1 MIIDMPT
8 SATALAGMEMS
19 KQFEKIMIVT
29 DAASSDITGKSCS
42 PYTLHWT
49 YDTYANAHTVGSA
62 IVKNGGDT
70 WFFITADYV
79 FGHSI
84 ERDTG
89 DVVRA
94 AGGKVLGSARHPLNT
109 PDFSSFLLQAQ
120 SSKAKIVGLAN
131 GGGDTINAIKQAAE
145 FGIVAGGQNLAGI
158 VMFISDIH
166 SLGLKLAQGL
176 IITEAYYWDLNDRTR
191 AFGKRF
197 FERMKRMPTMNQAA
211 TYSAT
216 LHYLN
221 AVKAAGTKETKPVL
235 AKMRATPV
243 RDAFTDNGVVRRG
256 RPHGAF
262 DVPVRGQETRGI
274 EGAVGLLQ
282 GARRGTRRPGIPAA
296 QGRWLPADQ
305 VTEND
310 HGRGPGPRP
319 RHSNCWLKAGRSGRA
334 RTCDPRFW
342 RPVLYQLSYTPA
354 GNRRRRRF
362 APFQAQGMA
371 GLQGRSGEPSVH
383 CKTSAPDFSHHS
395 KITSLPALR
404 RKNQE
409 PGRDHER
416 SNRHQALRHPD
427 HPVPPARQTRID
439 RTVGAR
445 GCRHCPTPSSA
456 RSTREPRPAS
466 RCWWRGAARSAGSTR
481 SAGRA
486 RPPRRR

>member
-1 MIIDMPT
+1 MKTAVMALSAAGLIAAALAGPALAQETPLKIGVLTDFQSVYSDIGGAGNVEATKMAIEDFGGTMFGKPIEMVTADPLNKADVAANITRKWYEAEGVDMIIDMPT

-70 WFFITADYV
+70 WFFITADYL

-109 PDFSSFLLQAQ
+109 ADFSSFLLQAQ
-120 SSKAKIVGLAN
+120 ASKAKIIGMAN
-131 GGGDTINAIKQAAE
+131 GGSDTINTIKQASE

-158 VMFISDIH
+158 VMFISDIN

-197 FERMKRMPTMNQAA
+197 FERIKRMPTMNQAA

-221 AVKAAGTKETKPVL
+221 AVKAAGTRDTKPVL
-235 AKMRATPV
+235 AKMRETPV
-243 RDAFTDNGVVRRG
+243 RDAFTDNGFIREDG
-256 RPHGAF
+256 RMVHSMFLFEVKKPEESKGPWDYYKLLAEVPGDQAF
-262 DVPVRGQETRGI
+262 
-274 EGAVGLLQ
+274 
-282 GARRGTRRPGIPAA
+282 RP
-296 QGRWLPADQ
+296 
-305 VTEND
+305 
-310 HGRGPGPRP
+310 
-319 RHSNCWLKAGRSGRA
+319 LKDG
-334 RTCDPRFW
+334 
-342 RPVLYQLSYTPA
+342 
-354 GNRRRRRF
+354 
-362 APFQAQGMA
+362 
-371 GLQGRSGEPSVH
+371 
-383 CKTSAPDFSHHS
+383 
-395 KITSLPALR
+395 
-404 RKNQE
+404 
-409 PGRDHER
+409 
-416 SNRHQALRHPD
+416 
-427 HPVPPARQTRID
+427 
-439 RTVGAR
+439 
-445 GCRHCPTPSSA
+445 GCPLIK
-456 RSTREPRPAS
+456 
-466 RCWWRGAARSAGSTR
+466 
-481 SAGRA
+481 
-486 RPPRRR
+486 

>member
-1 MIIDMPT
+1 MKPIVTSLSAAGLLAAALAGPALAQQTPLKIGVLTDFQSVYSDIGGAGNVEATKMAIEEFGGSMFGKPIELVTADPLNKADVAATITRKWYEAENVDMIIDMPT

-62 IVKNGGDT
+62 IVKNGGDS

-243 RDAFTDNGVVRRG
+243 RDAFTDNGVVREDG
-256 RPHGAF
+256 RMVHSMFLFEVKKPEESKAPWDYYKVLAEVPGDQAF
-262 DVPVRGQETRGI
+262 
-274 EGAVGLLQ
+274 
-282 GARRGTRRPGIPAA
+282 RP
-296 QGRWLPADQ
+296 
-305 VTEND
+305 
-310 HGRGPGPRP
+310 
-319 RHSNCWLKAGRSGRA
+319 LKDG
-334 RTCDPRFW
+334 
-342 RPVLYQLSYTPA
+342 
-354 GNRRRRRF
+354 
-362 APFQAQGMA
+362 
-371 GLQGRSGEPSVH
+371 
-383 CKTSAPDFSHHS
+383 
-395 KITSLPALR
+395 
-404 RKNQE
+404 
-409 PGRDHER
+409 
-416 SNRHQALRHPD
+416 
-427 HPVPPARQTRID
+427 
-439 RTVGAR
+439 
-445 GCRHCPTPSSA
+445 GCPLIK
-456 RSTREPRPAS
+456 
-466 RCWWRGAARSAGSTR
+466 
-481 SAGRA
+481 
-486 RPPRRR
+486 

>member
-1 MIIDMPT
+1 MKSIVTSLSAAGLIAAALAGPALAQQTPLKIGVLTDFQSVYSDIGGAGNVEATKMAIEEFGGSMFGKPIELVTADPLNKADVAATITRKWYEAENVDMIIDMPT

-62 IVKNGGDT
+62 IVRNGGDS

-243 RDAFTDNGVVRRG
+243 RDAFTDNGVVREDG
-256 RPHGAF
+256 RMVHSMFLFEVKKPEESKAPWDYYKVLAEVPGDQAF
-262 DVPVRGQETRGI
+262 
-274 EGAVGLLQ
+274 
-282 GARRGTRRPGIPAA
+282 RP
-296 QGRWLPADQ
+296 
-305 VTEND
+305 
-310 HGRGPGPRP
+310 
-319 RHSNCWLKAGRSGRA
+319 LKDG
-334 RTCDPRFW
+334 
-342 RPVLYQLSYTPA
+342 
-354 GNRRRRRF
+354 
-362 APFQAQGMA
+362 
-371 GLQGRSGEPSVH
+371 
-383 CKTSAPDFSHHS
+383 
-395 KITSLPALR
+395 
-404 RKNQE
+404 
-409 PGRDHER
+409 
-416 SNRHQALRHPD
+416 
-427 HPVPPARQTRID
+427 
-439 RTVGAR
+439 
-445 GCRHCPTPSSA
+445 GCPLIK
-456 RSTREPRPAS
+456 
-466 RCWWRGAARSAGSTR
+466 
-481 SAGRA
+481 
-486 RPPRRR
+486 

>member
-1 MIIDMPT
+1 MKSIVTTLSAAGLIAAMLAGPALAQQTPLKIGVLTDFQSVYADIGGAGNVEATKMAIEEFGGSMFGKPIELVTADALNKADVAATITRKWYEAENVDMIIDMPT

-49 YDTYANAHTVGSA
+49 YDTYANAHTVGRA
-62 IVKNGGDT
+62 IVKNGGDS
-70 WFFITADYV
+70 WFFITADYL

-109 PDFSSFLLQAQ
+109 PDFSSFLLKAQA
-120 SSKAKIVGLAN
+120 SKAKIIGMAN
-131 GGGDTINAIKQAAE
+131 GGADTINTIKQASE

-166 SLGLKLAQGL
+166 SLGLRLAQGL

-221 AVKAAGTKETKPVL
+221 AVKAAGTKDTKPVL

-243 RDAFTDNGVVRRG
+243 RDAFTDNGVVREDG
-256 RPHGAF
+256 RMVHSMFLFEVKKPEESKAPWDYYKVLAEVSGDQAF
-262 DVPVRGQETRGI
+262 
-274 EGAVGLLQ
+274 
-282 GARRGTRRPGIPAA
+282 RP
-296 QGRWLPADQ
+296 
-305 VTEND
+305 
-310 HGRGPGPRP
+310 
-319 RHSNCWLKAGRSGRA
+319 LKDG
-334 RTCDPRFW
+334 
-342 RPVLYQLSYTPA
+342 
-354 GNRRRRRF
+354 
-362 APFQAQGMA
+362 
-371 GLQGRSGEPSVH
+371 
-383 CKTSAPDFSHHS
+383 
-395 KITSLPALR
+395 
-404 RKNQE
+404 
-409 PGRDHER
+409 
-416 SNRHQALRHPD
+416 
-427 HPVPPARQTRID
+427 
-439 RTVGAR
+439 
-445 GCRHCPTPSSA
+445 GCPLIK
-456 RSTREPRPAS
+456 
-466 RCWWRGAARSAGSTR
+466 
-481 SAGRA
+481 
-486 RPPRRR
+486 

>member
-1 MIIDMPT
+1 MNIAKKLATLAALGLGATLIPPAAAQQPGAALKIGLLGDFQSVYADIGGMGNVEATKMAIEEFGGSMFGKPIELITADVLNKADVAGSMARKWYENEGVDMIIDMPT

-42 PYTLHWT
+42 PYTVHWT

-70 WFFITADYV
+70 WFFITADYL

-94 AGGKVLGSARHPLNT
+94 AGGKVLGAARAPLNNA
-109 PDFSSFLLQAQ
+109 DFSSFLLQAQ
-120 SSKAKIVGLAN
+120 ASKAKVIGMAN
-131 GGGDTINAIKQAAE
+131 GGADTINTIKQASE

-176 IITEAYYWDLNDRTR
+176 IITEAYYWDLNDKTR

-235 AKMRATPV
+235 EKMRATPV
-243 RDAFTDNGVVRRG
+243 RDAFTDNGVLREDG
-256 RPHGAF
+256 RMVHSMFLFEVKKPEESRAPWDYYKVLAEVPGDQAF
-262 DVPVRGQETRGI
+262 
-274 EGAVGLLQ
+274 
-282 GARRGTRRPGIPAA
+282 RPMKDG
-296 QGRWLPADQ
+296 
-305 VTEND
+305 
-310 HGRGPGPRP
+310 
-319 RHSNCWLKAGRSGRA
+319 
-334 RTCDPRFW
+334 
-342 RPVLYQLSYTPA
+342 
-354 GNRRRRRF
+354 
-362 APFQAQGMA
+362 
-371 GLQGRSGEPSVH
+371 
-383 CKTSAPDFSHHS
+383 
-395 KITSLPALR
+395 
-404 RKNQE
+404 
-409 PGRDHER
+409 
-416 SNRHQALRHPD
+416 
-427 HPVPPARQTRID
+427 
-439 RTVGAR
+439 
-445 GCRHCPTPSSA
+445 GCPLIK
-456 RSTREPRPAS
+456 
-466 RCWWRGAARSAGSTR
+466 
-481 SAGRA
+481 
-486 RPPRRR
+486 

>member
-1 MIIDMPT
+1 MKSIATSLSAAGLFAAVLAGPALAQQTPLKIGVLTDFQSVYSDIGGAGNVEATKMAIEEFGGSMFGKPIELVTADALNKADVAATITRKWYEAEGVDMIIDMPT

-49 YDTYANAHTVGSA
+49 YDTYGNAHTVGSA
-62 IVKNGGDT
+62 LVKNGGDT

-120 SSKAKIVGLAN
+120 ASKAKIVGLAN
-131 GGGDTINAIKQAAE
+131 GGGDTINAIKQASE

-197 FERMKRMPTMNQAA
+197 FERTKRMPTMNQAA

-221 AVKAAGTKETKPVL
+221 AVKAAGTRETKPVL

-243 RDAFTDNGVVRRG
+243 RDAFTDNGVVREDG
-256 RPHGAF
+256 RMVHSMFLFEVKKPEESKAPWDYYKLLAEVPGDQAF
-262 DVPVRGQETRGI
+262 
-274 EGAVGLLQ
+274 
-282 GARRGTRRPGIPAA
+282 RP
-296 QGRWLPADQ
+296 
-305 VTEND
+305 
-310 HGRGPGPRP
+310 
-319 RHSNCWLKAGRSGRA
+319 LKDG
-334 RTCDPRFW
+334 
-342 RPVLYQLSYTPA
+342 
-354 GNRRRRRF
+354 
-362 APFQAQGMA
+362 
-371 GLQGRSGEPSVH
+371 
-383 CKTSAPDFSHHS
+383 
-395 KITSLPALR
+395 
-404 RKNQE
+404 
-409 PGRDHER
+409 
-416 SNRHQALRHPD
+416 
-427 HPVPPARQTRID
+427 
-439 RTVGAR
+439 
-445 GCRHCPTPSSA
+445 GCPLVK
-456 RSTREPRPAS
+456 
-466 RCWWRGAARSAGSTR
+466 
-481 SAGRA
+481 
-486 RPPRRR
+486 